1 MHSSLWQFLES
12 RLRASQDSS
21 GKLVEDE
28 DASAFQVKDQDGF
41 KETLELFALYRTF
54 RISMT

>member
-28 DASAFQVKDQDGF
+28 DANAFPIDPVPPDIVSWRRWK
-41 KETLELFALYRTF
+41 LCSIL
-54 RISMT
+54 